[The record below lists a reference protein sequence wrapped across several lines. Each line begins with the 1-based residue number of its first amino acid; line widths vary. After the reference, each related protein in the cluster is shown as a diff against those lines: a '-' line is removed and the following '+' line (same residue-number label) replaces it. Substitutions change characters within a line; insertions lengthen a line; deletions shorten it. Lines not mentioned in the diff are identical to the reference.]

1 MPHCRRPR
9 TFGFFAALILVAMA
23 GLALASPSAAR
34 RPGGPGT
41 RASLRVQPTPPTQTP
56 AQPQAP
62 TPAAPGDEQIWQD
75 FLAWFKTIPPG
86 PNPLVAYGEELAR
99 RQVPKEE
106 IERRTGVIMRFFGT
120 RTDGFEVFYD
130 KSYRRPATGD
140 PQKDGYASAPSA
152 FLIGAVKDLKPGT
165 ALDVGMGQGRNAVEL
180 ARRGWTV
187 TGFDLSGEGVAA
199 ATRNAQAAGVRL
211 AAIKSDYASFDF
223 GRQAWDLLVLTFAWA
238 PIDDPAFVERLRA
251 SLKPGGLVVFENFV
265 TTPELPY
272 PPMVKALPPGG
283 TRAAFNGFEIVSYE
297 EELGTGDWGG
307 PGSFLVRMVAR
318 RSAV

>member
-1 MPHCRRPR
+1 MTERRLSR
-9 TFGFFAALILVAMA
+9 ASRFFAALIVIGIA
-23 GLALASPSAAR
+23 GPAVTSPA
-34 RPGGPGT
+34 
-41 RASLRVQPTPPTQTP
+41 
-56 AQPQAP
+56 AQPRAQARP
-62 TPAAPGDEQIWQD
+62 QAAVQAAPGDEQVWQD

-86 PNPLVAYGEELAR
+86 PNPLAAYGEELAR
-99 RQVPKEE
+99 RQLPKEE
-106 IERRTGVIMRFFGT
+106 IERRTGVIRRFFGT

-140 PQKDGYASAPSA
+140 PQKDGYASTPSA
-152 FLIGAVKDLKPGT
+152 FVIGAVKDLEPGA
-165 ALDVGMGQGRNAVEL
+165 ALDIGMGQGRNAVEL

-199 ATRNAQAAGVRL
+199 AKRNALAAGVGL
-211 AAIKSDYASFDF
+211 TAIKSDYASFDF

-238 PIDDPAFVERLRA
+238 PIDDPAFVERLRT

-265 TTPELPY
+265 ATQELPY

-283 TRAAFNGFEIVSYE
+283 ARAAFEGFEIVSYE

-318 RSAV
+318 KR